1 MSPVTTPAVPDCYRG
16 VWSRTLLQTPQDRD
30 EHTFVRWLQTSH
42 WHADLRIPTAVRA
55 ASPRPDLQ
63 QGFCGLTTVEPQGGA
78 EVCTWH
84 RQLDFQPPR
93 PRPDAGRIEFDGP
106 DRLIETGIHADY
118 LEVWERVDGST
129 GRYAVLES
137 HAADRTRLLIAGRF
151 AMRVRARS
159 AAWPAGTTPTDSL
172 ASLVQRHAAQAA
184 QLLDF
189 EISFGRLAQGRF
201 WVEQSTLAA
210 LEGSDQACSVQR
222 LSEGEAVVLGP
233 AGESRWSV
241 LEWEAGGSVLA

>member
-16 VWSRTLLQTPQDRD
+16 VWSRTLLQTPDARD
-30 EHTFVRWLQTSH
+30 ESSFVRWLQTSH
-42 WHADLRIPTAVRA
+42 WHADLRIPQAAR
-55 ASPRPDLQ
+55 ASPQRPELQ

-93 PRPDAGRIEFDGP
+93 ATPDAGRIEFDGP
-106 DRLIETGIHADY
+106 DRLIETGIHVDY
-118 LEVWERVDGST
+118 LEVWERVEGST
-129 GRYAVLES
+129 GRYTVLES
-137 HAADRTRLLIAGRF
+137 HGGDRTRLLIAGRF
-151 AMRVRARS
+151 AMRVRARCAS
-159 AAWPAGTTPTDSL
+159 WPSGLTTADSL
-172 ASLVQRHAAQAA
+172 ADLVQRHPAQAA
-184 QLLDF
+184 ALLDF

-210 LEGSDQACSVQR
+210 LEGGDEACSVQR
-222 LSEGEAVVLGP
+222 LSEGEAVVLGQ
-233 AGESRWSV
+233 ADESRWSV